1 MDADRLEGFDLFA
14 GLPAEQK
21 TKIAGTAND
30 WSAAKGDT
38 LIQRGDSSFQVFAIE
53 DGKLEVCD
61 EDGTLATLGE
71 SEVVGEIGVAKRGLR
86 KASVE
91 VAEDAK
97 GFFLTNQQVEMLRRE
112 APDFE
117 QRLQALVEERGF

>member
-1 MDADRLEGFDLFA
+1 MDADQLKGFDLFE
-14 GLPAEQK
+14 GLPAEQQE
-21 TKIAGTAND
+21 KIAGTANE

-38 LIQRGDSSFQVFAIE
+38 LIQRGDSSFQLFAIA
-53 DGKLEVCD
+53 DGKLEVCR
-61 EDGTLATLGE
+61 EEETLATLGKG
-71 SEVVGEIGVAKRGLR
+71 EVVGEIGVAKRGLR

-91 VAEDAK
+91 AVEDSK
-97 GFFLTNQQVEMLRRE
+97 GFFLTNSQVEMLRRE